1 MLLAISARVRNA
13 YLSHSTIASTA
24 ALLHHQT
31 VEATIGD
38 KFHMLDRD
46 KDGVVGAEELAFVIQ
61 HILSSH
67 STEEEA
73 LHIVQKL
80 DADSDGQISVK
91 ELVSCCYT
99 TSYINVHYACRSLC

>member
-1 MLLAISARVRNA
+1 VLTSSWN
-13 YLSHSTIASTA
+13 STA
-24 ALLHHQT
+24 ATTAAALLLKQT

-91 ELVSCCYT
+91 ELVSCCYQHT
-99 TSYINVHYACRSLC
+99 ITHTPHNLCILCA

>member
-1 MLLAISARVRNA
+1 MAVYCCCCYCCSVTRK
-13 YLSHSTIASTA
+13 
-24 ALLHHQT
+24 QT

-91 ELVSCCYT
+91 ELVSCCY
-99 TSYINVHYACRSLC
+99 Y